1 MATVNVFEAQGSM
14 ALTKV
19 HDDIP
24 TRLQGDLQAKDLTG
38 AVEIEIQKATINA
51 LLGAF
56 TTTGGADGDKWAN
69 DTLSFPVADLVTDLE
84 ANNGAGGISTGAL
97 STKLS
102 DFSSA
107 VLAVFAAGSET
118 LFDEETFADLD
129 HSFGGA
135 QMLALMKANAITS
148 GDDGNDLKLLNAT
161 KLLRDAVDKH
171 HNGRTAASEVSEG
184 FLADDRV
191 FVEDGVS
198 LAISVSFVD
207 SSPASRDL
215 TPANI
220 SVDASLGTQ
229 AGMSV
234 NHTANLVLK
243 VV

>member
-1 MATVNVFEAQGSM
+1 MASVNVFEGSGSM
-14 ALTKV
+14 ALSKV
-19 HDDIP
+19 HADIP

-84 ANNGAGGISTGAL
+84 SNNGAGGISTGAL

-118 LFDEETFADLD
+118 LFDEETFAALD

-135 QMLALMKANAITS
+135 QMLALMKLNTAAYDTAGNTLALANVTQ
-148 GDDGNDLKLLNAT
+148 
-161 KLLRDAVDKH
+161 LLRDAVDKQ
-171 HNGRTAASEVSEG
+171 HNSRGAASEVSEG
-184 FLADDRV
+184 FVADDRV
-191 FVEDGVS
+191 FIEDGVT

-215 TPANI
+215 TPANL
-220 SVDASLGTQ
+220 AAEHQ

-234 NHTANLVLK
+234 SHSANLVLK

>member
-1 MATVNVFEAQGSM
+1 MASVNVFEGSGSM
-14 ALTKV
+14 ALSKE
-19 HDDIP
+19 HADIP

-69 DTLSFPVADLVTDLE
+69 DSIAFPVADLVADLE
-84 ANNGAGGISTGAL
+84 ANNGAAGISTGAL

-102 DFSSA
+102 DFASA

-118 LFDEETFADLD
+118 LFDEETFAALD

-135 QMLALMKANAITS
+135 QMLALMKLNTADYNTAGNTLALANVTQ
-148 GDDGNDLKLLNAT
+148 
-161 KLLRDAVDKH
+161 LLRDAVDKQ
-171 HNGRTAASEVSEG
+171 HNSRGADSEVSEG
-184 FLADDRV
+184 FVTDDRV
-191 FVEDGVS
+191 FIEDGVT

-215 TPANI
+215 NPANI
-220 SVDASLGTQ
+220 SVDPSLGNQ